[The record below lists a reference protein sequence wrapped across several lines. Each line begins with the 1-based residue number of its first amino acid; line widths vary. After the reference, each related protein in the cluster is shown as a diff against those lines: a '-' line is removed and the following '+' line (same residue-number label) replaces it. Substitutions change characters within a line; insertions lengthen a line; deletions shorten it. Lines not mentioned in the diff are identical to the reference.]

1 MVDRA
6 IVAPTEGTQRKAGL
20 GQGIILVISGFL
32 PILAIISLAPAVP
45 TILDH
50 FHDVANASL
59 LVPVLVS
66 APGLAIAVLAP
77 FAGLA
82 VDRLGRRPLLVWSTL
97 LYGIAGALPYF
108 LEGLNAVIASRL
120 LLGVAEAAILTI
132 VNTLIADY
140 YDPAGRRKW
149 LVIQGVTGSALAP
162 AVIAASGVLT
172 ELRWNGVFLIYLIA
186 LPIFLGMYVLIF
198 EPEKAAAPQI
208 RSAGDAGPVPSFPAR
223 AVALYGAVTLLAS
236 TIYYVFIIQGGLV
249 FREVGVDSPSRVGTL
264 ISVASI
270 GVPIGTL
277 LFGYLGKRATALQL
291 AGVFA
296 LLGVGLTGVGLAG
309 DYKVMLALLLLQ
321 QMGAGMT
328 VPSLIAWA
336 QSVLPFAH
344 RGRGMGIWASCFFLG
359 QFTSPF
365 FVAGAKALTGGTVRA
380 AFITMGLVALAAAG
394 AAVAALLKAKPA
406 PLDAVP

>member
-6 IVAPTEGTQRKAGL
+6 IDAPIQGAQRKAGL

-82 VDRLGRRPLLVWSTL
+82 VDRFGRRPLLVWSTL

-108 LEGLNAVIASRL
+108 LDSLYSVIASRL
-120 LLGVAEAAILTI
+120 LLGVTEAAILTI

-162 AVIAASGVLT
+162 AVIAASGLLT

-186 LPIFLGMYVLIF
+186 LPIFAGMYALIF
-198 EPEKAAAPQI
+198 EPGKSTTAAPG
-208 RSAGDAGPVPSFPAR
+208 SAGGGRTPAFPLQ

-296 LLGVGLTGVGLAG
+296 LLGVGLTGVGLSS
-309 DYKVMLALLLLQ
+309 DYKIMVALLLLQ

-336 QSVLPFAH
+336 QGVLPFAH

-365 FVAGAKALTGGTVRA
+365 FVAGARALTNGTVQA
-380 AFITMGLVALAAAG
+380 AFVTMGLVALVAG
-394 AAVAALLKAKPA
+394 IVALAALLKAKPSPA
-406 PLDAVP
+406 DVLP

>member
-6 IVAPTEGTQRKAGL
+6 IDAPTQGAQRKAGL

-82 VDRLGRRPLLVWSTL
+82 VDRFGRRPLLVWSTL

-108 LEGLNAVIASRL
+108 LDSLYSVIASRL
-120 LLGVAEAAILTI
+120 LLGVTEAAILTI

-162 AVIAASGVLT
+162 AVIAASGLLT

-186 LPIFLGMYVLIF
+186 LPIFAGMYALIF
-198 EPEKAAAPQI
+198 EPGKSTTADS
-208 RSAGDAGPVPSFPAR
+208 SAGGRTPAFPLQ

-249 FREVGVDSPSRVGTL
+249 FREVGIDSPSRVGTL

-277 LFGYLGKRATALQL
+277 LFGYLGKRTTALQL

-296 LLGVGLTGVGLAG
+296 LLGVGLTGVGLSS
-309 DYKVMLALLLLQ
+309 DYKIMVALLLLQ
-321 QMGAGMT
+321 QMGAGLT

-336 QSVLPFAH
+336 QGVLPFAH

-365 FVAGAKALTGGTVRA
+365 FVAGARALTNGTVQA
-380 AFITMGLVALAAAG
+380 AFVTMGLVALAAG
-394 AAVAALLKAKPA
+394 IVALTALLKAKPSPA
-406 PLDAVP
+406 DVLP